1 MGKTVIKDTFREIKG
16 SFGRFFAIFAIVAIG
31 VSFFA
36 GITASSSDMR
46 YSSDSYYDEYNLFD
60 LRLLSDAGFTDD
72 DIKAIRET
80 DGVKGVFAAH
90 EADVL
95 TTIGNAQ
102 VTVRVMG
109 VPEKN
114 RADDNEDYINRLRLK
129 EGRLPERDG
138 ECVVRYSDFYDGKVD
153 IGDTI
158 TLRSGDEKDISDTL
172 KFNEYKVVGLVYTP
186 YYASY
191 DIGQSSTGSG
201 KVNICIMVNDDC
213 FAGDY
218 YTETFVTVDGAKQLN
233 TYTDKYFS
241 CVDDVKVRLFCAPKN
256 YFLTYH

>member
-80 DGVKGVFAAH
+80 DGVKGVFASH

-109 VPEKN
+109 IPEKN
-114 RADDNEDYINRLRLK
+114 LADDNEDYINRLRLK

-138 ECVVRYSDFYDGKVD
+138 ECVVRYLSL
-153 IGDTI
+153 IHI
-158 TLRSGDEKDISDTL
+158 
-172 KFNEYKVVGLVYTP
+172 
-186 YYASY
+186 
-191 DIGQSSTGSG
+191 
-201 KVNICIMVNDDC
+201 
-213 FAGDY
+213 
-218 YTETFVTVDGAKQLN
+218 
-233 TYTDKYFS
+233 
-241 CVDDVKVRLFCAPKN
+241 
-256 YFLTYH
+256 

>member
-1 MGKTVIKDTFREIKG
+1 M
-16 SFGRFFAIFAIVAIG
+16 AIG

-109 VPEKN
+109 VPEKIVQMTMKIILTGCVLK
-114 RADDNEDYINRLRLK
+114 RA
-129 EGRLPERDG
+129 
-138 ECVVRYSDFYDGKVD
+138 
-153 IGDTI
+153 
-158 TLRSGDEKDISDTL
+158 
-172 KFNEYKVVGLVYTP
+172 
-186 YYASY
+186 
-191 DIGQSSTGSG
+191 GSLS
-201 KVNICIMVNDDC
+201 V
-213 FAGDY
+213 
-218 YTETFVTVDGAKQLN
+218 TENVWFGILI
-233 TYTDKYFS
+233 
-241 CVDDVKVRLFCAPKN
+241 L
-256 YFLTYH
+256 

>member
-114 RADDNEDYINRLRLK
+114 RADDNED
-129 EGRLPERDG
+129 
-138 ECVVRYSDFYDGKVD
+138 
-153 IGDTI
+153 
-158 TLRSGDEKDISDTL
+158 
-172 KFNEYKVVGLVYTP
+172 
-186 YYASY
+186 
-191 DIGQSSTGSG
+191 
-201 KVNICIMVNDDC
+201 
-213 FAGDY
+213 
-218 YTETFVTVDGAKQLN
+218 
-233 TYTDKYFS
+233 
-241 CVDDVKVRLFCAPKN
+241 
-256 YFLTYH
+256 

>member
-102 VTVRVMG
+102 VTVSVTENVWFGILIFMTEKLIL
-109 VPEKN
+109 VIQLLFAPEMK
-114 RADDNEDYINRLRLK
+114 RIYLIR
-129 EGRLPERDG
+129 
-138 ECVVRYSDFYDGKVD
+138 
-153 IGDTI
+153 
-158 TLRSGDEKDISDTL
+158 
-172 KFNEYKVVGLVYTP
+172 
-186 YYASY
+186 
-191 DIGQSSTGSG
+191 
-201 KVNICIMVNDDC
+201 
-213 FAGDY
+213 
-218 YTETFVTVDGAKQLN
+218 
-233 TYTDKYFS
+233 
-241 CVDDVKVRLFCAPKN
+241 
-256 YFLTYH
+256 

>member
-1 MGKTVIKDTFREIKG
+1 MGKTVIKDTFREIKD

-129 EGRLPERDG
+129 EGRLPERD
-138 ECVVRYSDFYDGKVD
+138 
-153 IGDTI
+153 
-158 TLRSGDEKDISDTL
+158 
-172 KFNEYKVVGLVYTP
+172 
-186 YYASY
+186 
-191 DIGQSSTGSG
+191 
-201 KVNICIMVNDDC
+201 
-213 FAGDY
+213 
-218 YTETFVTVDGAKQLN
+218 
-233 TYTDKYFS
+233 
-241 CVDDVKVRLFCAPKN
+241 
-256 YFLTYH
+256 

>member
-109 VPEKN
+109 VPEKIVQMTMKIILTGCVLK
-114 RADDNEDYINRLRLK
+114 RAGSLRVTENVWFGILIFMTEK
-129 EGRLPERDG
+129 LILVIQLLFAPEMKRIYLI
-138 ECVVRYSDFYDGKVD
+138 R
-153 IGDTI
+153 
-158 TLRSGDEKDISDTL
+158 
-172 KFNEYKVVGLVYTP
+172 
-186 YYASY
+186 
-191 DIGQSSTGSG
+191 
-201 KVNICIMVNDDC
+201 
-213 FAGDY
+213 
-218 YTETFVTVDGAKQLN
+218 
-233 TYTDKYFS
+233 
-241 CVDDVKVRLFCAPKN
+241 
-256 YFLTYH
+256 

>member
-95 TTIGNAQ
+95 TTIGNAITANSPFSI
-102 VTVRVMG
+102 VKDAPASAFILTS
-109 VPEKN
+109 PIL
-114 RADDNEDYINRLRLK
+114 YI
-129 EGRLPERDG
+129 
-138 ECVVRYSDFYDGKVD
+138 FF
-153 IGDTI
+153 
-158 TLRSGDEKDISDTL
+158 TL
-172 KFNEYKVVGLVYTP
+172 
-186 YYASY
+186 
-191 DIGQSSTGSG
+191 
-201 KVNICIMVNDDC
+201 
-213 FAGDY
+213 
-218 YTETFVTVDGAKQLN
+218 LN
-233 TYTDKYFS
+233 S
-241 CVDDVKVRLFCAPKN
+241 I
-256 YFLTYH
+256 

>member
-129 EGRLPERDG
+129 EGRLPRVTENVWFG
-138 ECVVRYSDFYDGKVD
+138 ILIFM
-153 IGDTI
+153 T
-158 TLRSGDEKDISDTL
+158 EKLI
-172 KFNEYKVVGLVYTP
+172 LV
-186 YYASY
+186 
-191 DIGQSSTGSG
+191 IQLL
-201 KVNICIMVNDDC
+201 
-213 FAGDY
+213 FAPEMKRIY
-218 YTETFVTVDGAKQLN
+218 LI
-233 TYTDKYFS
+233 
-241 CVDDVKVRLFCAPKN
+241 R
-256 YFLTYH
+256 